1 MHYFCS
7 ILTLEEVEVS
17 ENQVIYLQ
25 MIVFQERKKINKARA
40 CKCLSRIALVG
51 VVYFGVFVT
60 AAHSSVEN
68 S

>member
-25 MIVFQERKKINKARA
+25 MVVFQEREKKHGHVNT
-40 CKCLSRIALVG
+40 CQELLWW
-51 VVYFGVFVT
+51 
-60 AAHSSVEN
+60 E
-68 S
+68 